1 MMFLKGCP
9 KCSGD
14 MLLNRD
20 IHGQYVACLQ
30 CGYLRDVKDERES
43 LAADARGGVARDLGA
58 A

>member
-14 MLLNRD
+14 MHLNKD
-20 IHGQYVACLQ
+20 LYGQYVTCFQ
-30 CGYLRDVKDERES
+30 CGYMKNVTDGYKKPLV
-43 LAADARGGVARDLGA
+43 RDLDRQEDLEA

>member
-14 MLLNRD
+14 MLLNKD
-20 IHGQYVACLQ
+20 IYGQYVTYLQ
-30 CGYLRDVKDERES
+30 CGYIRDVKYEDES
-43 LAADARGGVARDLGA
+43 LAADARGAAGDLEA